1 MAGGVVSAFWDVLAI
16 LWGLLMLA
24 RMMTGGDWEFQAVM
38 GMLCTVLSRLDA
50 KR

>member
-1 MAGGVVSAFWDVLAI
+1 MAGGVVIAFWDVLAI

-38 GMLCTVLSRLDA
+38 GMLCMVLSRLDA

>member
-1 MAGGVVSAFWDVLAI
+1 MAGGVVSAFWYVLAI

-38 GMLCTVLSRLDA
+38 GMLCMVLSRLDA